1 MELKYYSILLNTL
14 RQSFQTTSA
23 SPCRRYGY
31 WLRQF
36 YPQPQN
42 CVLSWLRQ
50 FYLQPQ
56 SCTLSNLRLASYF
69 ALWFSLSIKMMY
81 RTGQK
86 DHFENSKK
94 RGWGKVFKIKK
105 THNIRCWKNLILCIF
120 LWEDLLHFLLQLSFA
135 QLLVILYGRHGI
147 RTHARC
153 YTPTAFP
160 TRPLKPL
167 E

>member
-14 RQSFQTTSA
+14 WKSLQTTSV

-31 WLRQF
+31 LLRQF

-56 SCTLSNLRLASYF
+56 SCTLSNLQLASYF

-86 DHFENSKK
+86 DHFEIAKNEAGKKSLKSKK
-94 RGWGKVFKIKK
+94 RIISGVEKTWYYAFFCGKIYF
-105 THNIRCWKNLILCIF
+105 IF
-120 LWEDLLHFLLQLSFA
+120 YWNWVFA
-135 QLLVILYGRHGI
+135 QILVILNGRHGI